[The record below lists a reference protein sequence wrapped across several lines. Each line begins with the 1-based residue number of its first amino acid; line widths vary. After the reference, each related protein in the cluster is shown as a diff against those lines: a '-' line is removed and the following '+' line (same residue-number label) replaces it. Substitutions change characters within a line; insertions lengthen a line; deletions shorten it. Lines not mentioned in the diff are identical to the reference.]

1 MSGRGVLSLL
11 FLICGFA
18 TPSLTAQDA
27 PGRIVGRVV
36 DAAQGS
42 PVAGAQVELVGT
54 ERRVVTALDGRYTL
68 TGVPAGDAAVRV
80 RMIGYTV
87 KLVNGVRV
95 PAGAAAE
102 QDVALTAAVV
112 ELDEIAVTSEAER
125 GSVSRALDEQRTAV
139 GIVNAVSSE
148 QIQKSPDSDAGQAV
162 QRVSGV
168 TVQDGKYVFV
178 RGLGERYT
186 TTSLNGA
193 RIPSPEPERK
203 VVPLDLFPSG
213 LLDAISASK
222 TFTPDQWGDF
232 SGAHVDL
239 RTRDF
244 PARRVFSFSSSVGL
258 NSAATGRDVLRAPR
272 TGSEWLGQP
281 GGARRLPA
289 SLTGVTTTE
298 GRSEAEINSMI
309 ASFRNAWAPL
319 VGPGSPNGSMSVSL
333 GGEDSPIGNQPIG
346 YVGSFSYSAG
356 QEVRADE
363 TRALITRAGDE
374 LLPFNQYSGST
385 GRTSVLMGGLL
396 NLSTRFGA
404 GTRISLNNSYS
415 RSADNEAN
423 RLAGHNEEFDLP
435 LILSRTTFTARSVR
449 SNQLQGEHMLAPD
462 HLLDWSVTNSR
473 VERTEPDR
481 SDLRYVATVDPATGA
496 YTPAEWFTGSFA
508 ATKTF
513 SDLTEDSW
521 DAAANYRLFL
531 GSEPSGIAFKLG
543 AAFRTVDRD
552 ASSQPYDVRNRDL
565 TQQERTVAPDQLFNG
580 GYANSGRLSLFVNQV
595 GGRYTAEDRLAA
607 GYAMVDVPV
616 GSRLHL
622 VGGARVERWQ
632 LDLTSFDRTLSRDS
646 SVGRRNVDL
655 LPSLAFNYALSPNQN
670 LRLSVSQTLSRPEYR
685 EITDVQS
692 FNPIDGTFLFG
703 NPELQR
709 ALIQNADARWEWFP
723 RAGEVLSVGVFAKKF
738 NDPIERVFVFTTGS
752 AALSYIN
759 AESAINY
766 GVELEARKGLGMLSP
781 RLDPFIVFANAT
793 LMHSR
798 ITPADASLT
807 SAERPMV
814 GQAGYVVNGGLTY
827 TTGAW
832 SGTVLYNV
840 VGRRIAEAGFQPY
853 PDVFEEPRHLMDVS
867 LQLPLVRDVSLRVD
881 GRNLFDSPVR
891 FTQGGVGR
899 LRYRSGRVFSLGAR
913 WTP

>member
-1 MSGRGVLSLL
+1 MLAQL
-11 FLICGFA
+11 FLLSGLVA
-18 TPSLTAQDA
+18 PLSAQG

-42 PVAGAQVELVGT
+42 PIAGAQVELIGGD
-54 ERRVVTALDGRYTL
+54 RRVITALDGRYTIS
-68 TGVPAGDAAVRV
+68 GVPAGDAAIRV

-87 KLVNGVRV
+87 KLVSGILV
-95 PAGAAAE
+95 PADAAAE
-102 QDVALTAAVV
+102 QDVALGAAVV

-125 GSVSRALDEQRTAV
+125 GSVTRALDEQRTAV

-213 LLDAISASK
+213 LLDAISTSK

-239 RTRDF
+239 RTREF
-244 PARRVFSFSSSVGL
+244 PARRVFSFSTSVGL

-272 TGSEWLGQP
+272 TGTEWLGVAGRARQLP
-281 GGARRLPA
+281 GPLQ
-289 SLTGVTTTE
+289 GVTTTE

-309 ASFRNAWAPL
+309 ASFRNAWAP
-319 VGPGSPNGSMSVSL
+319 VTGTGSPNGSMSVSV

-346 YVGSFSYSAG
+346 YVGSFSYSSG
-356 QEVRADE
+356 QEVRQGE
-363 TRALITRAGDE
+363 SRALVTRSGEE
-374 LLPFNQYSGST
+374 LLPFNQYIGST

-396 NLSTRFGA
+396 NLTTRLGA
-404 GTRISLNNSYS
+404 GTKLSLNNSYS

-449 SNQLQGEHMLAPD
+449 SNQLQGEHMLAAD
-462 HLLDWSVTNSR
+462 HIVDWSVTNSR

-481 SDLRYVATVDPATGA
+481 SDLRYVATVDPATGE
-496 YTPAEWFTGSFA
+496 YVPSEWFTGSFA

-521 DAAANYRLFL
+521 DGALNYRLFL
-531 GSEPSGIAFKLG
+531 GSEGSGVAVKLG
-543 AAFRTVDRD
+543 GAFRAVDRD
-552 ASSQPYDVRNRDL
+552 ANSQPYDVRNRDL
-565 TQQERTVAPDQLFNG
+565 TQAERAVAPEQLFSG
-580 GYANSGRLSLFVNQV
+580 GYANSGRLSLFVNQI
-595 GGRYTAEDRLAA
+595 GGRYTADDRLAA

-616 GSRLHL
+616 ANRLHI
-622 VGGARVERWQ
+622 VGGARLEQWQ

-646 SVGRRNVDL
+646 TVGRRNTDL
-655 LPSLAFNYALSPNQN
+655 LPSLALNYALSPDQN
-670 LRLSVSQTLSRPEYR
+670 LRLSASQTLSRPEYR

-692 FNPIDGTFLFG
+692 FNPIDGTFMFG

-709 ALIQNADARWEWFP
+709 ARIQNADVRWEWFP
-723 RAGEVLSVGVFAKKF
+723 RAGEVVSVGVFAKKF
-738 NDPIERVFVFTTGS
+738 ADPIERVFVFTTGA

-759 AESAINY
+759 AESAVNY
-766 GVELEARKGLGMLSP
+766 GLELEARKGLGMLSP
-781 RLDPFIVFANAT
+781 RLDPFSVFANAT
-793 LMHSR
+793 IMHSR

-814 GQAGYVVNGGLTY
+814 GQAGYVVNAGLAYTSGG
-827 TTGAW
+827 W
-832 SGTVLYNV
+832 SGTALYNV

-853 PDVFEEPRHLMDVS
+853 PDVYEEPRHLMDVS
-867 LQLPLVRDVSLRVD
+867 LQVPVFNGVSLKLD
-881 GRNLFDSPVR
+881 GRNLLDAPIR
-891 FTQGGVGR
+891 FTQGGLDR